1 MTKSEDRR
9 RIEMPSRLNLLDE
22 AEGPGLA
29 RLRVSKPDLSFRK
42 QNCGRRALI
51 QNLARP
57 SLASSC
63 GQDLYMW
70 FRLCDRQLA
79 ALRFFIGTKRQN
91 FLDTHYVRTNDEQ
104 PQRTAGRTPRVIPR
118 GGDGKGADL

>member
-1 MTKSEDRR
+1 
-9 RIEMPSRLNLLDE
+9 
-22 AEGPGLA
+22 
-29 RLRVSKPDLSFRK
+29 
-42 QNCGRRALI
+42 
-51 QNLARP
+51 
-57 SLASSC
+57 
-63 GQDLYMW
+63 MW

-79 ALRFFIGTKRQN
+79 ALRFFIGTKRQK